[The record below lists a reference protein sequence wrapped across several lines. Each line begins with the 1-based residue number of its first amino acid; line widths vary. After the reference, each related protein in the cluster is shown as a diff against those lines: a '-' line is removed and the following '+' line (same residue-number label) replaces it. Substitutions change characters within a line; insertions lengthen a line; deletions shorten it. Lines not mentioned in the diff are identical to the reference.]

1 MEESASFSW
10 TGSFPRCDAD
20 RVTTTTPR
28 PRTPDPRRPAPA
40 SARAD
45 DRRAPQ
51 AGARRGTVGAR
62 PDGAGAGTPQDD
74 GALDTLVLG
83 RRVRHLRTA
92 RGMTLDDLGRAIGR
106 AASQVSMLENGHREP
121 KLSLLAQIAE
131 ALGVPLAELL
141 RAEPP
146 SRRAALEVEL
156 ERAQRGPLFATLG
169 VPPVKV
175 SRTLPSDA
183 LEALVALQGQVQRLL
198 TENAATPEEARRAN
212 AELRARMRAQDNYFP
227 ELEER
232 ARDLLEAIGHH
243 GGPLSQRQTAEV
255 AAHLGFTLHYV
266 ADLPHSTRTVTDL
279 AHGRIYL
286 PQGNV
291 GFNDSRS
298 PLLQAVASHVLGHT
312 EPVDYA
318 DFLRQRVEANYL
330 AAALMLPETSAVDFL
345 TEAKSERRL
354 SVEDLRDTFAVPYET
369 AAHRFTNLATRH
381 LQIPVH
387 FMKVHEGGTLHKA
400 YENDG
405 VVFPSD
411 PLGAIEGQ
419 PVCRQWTARV
429 VFTLEDRFSPYY
441 QYTDTSSGT
450 FWCTSRVQGSSQ
462 GAFSVS
468 VGVPFAHVRWFR
480 GRETSERSAS
490 RCPDPS
496 CCREAPSSLA
506 GRWAD
511 HAFPSARP
519 HASLLA
525 ALPVGVF
532 PGVDQTEVF
541 EFLER
546 HAPARPTP

>member
-1 MEESASFSW
+1 MVE
-10 TGSFPRCDAD
+10 
-20 RVTTTTPR
+20 
-28 PRTPDPRRPAPA
+28 
-40 SARAD
+40 
-45 DRRAPQ
+45 
-51 AGARRGTVGAR
+51 AGGAVG
-62 PDGAGAGTPQDD
+62 GAG
-74 GALDTLVLG
+74 LDTLVLG
-83 RRVRHLRTA
+83 RLVRHLRTA

-106 AASQVSMLENGHREP
+106 APSQVSMLENGHREP
-121 KLSLLAQIAE
+121 KLSLLAQVAD
-131 ALGVPLAELL
+131 ALGVPLRDLL
-141 RAEPP
+141 SPEPP
-146 SRRAALEVEL
+146 TRRAALEVEL
-156 ERAQRGPLFATLG
+156 ERAQRGPLFASLG
-169 VPPVKV
+169 MPTVKV
-175 SRTLPSDA
+175 GRSLPSDA
-183 LEALVALQGQVQRLL
+183 LEALVALQDQVQRLL

-212 AELRARMRAQDNYFP
+212 TELRARMRAQDNYFP
-227 ELEER
+227 ELEEH
-232 ARDLLEAIGHH
+232 ARTLLDAVGHH
-243 GGPLSQRQTAEV
+243 GGPLSQRATAEI

-286 PQGNV
+286 PQAGAAH
-291 GFNDSRS
+291 NDSRS
-298 PLLQAVASHVLGHT
+298 PLLQAVASHVLGHS

-330 AAALMLPETSAVDFL
+330 AAALMIPEASAVAFL
-345 TEAKSERRL
+345 GEAKAERRL
-354 SVEDLRDTFAVPYET
+354 SVEDLRDTYAVPYET

-429 VFTLEDRFSPYY
+429 VFTLDDRFSPYY

-468 VGVPFAHVRWFR
+468 VGTPFAHVRWFR
-480 GRETSERSAS
+480 GRETTERSAS
-490 RCPDPS
+490 RCPDAS
-496 CCREAPSSLA
+496 CCREAPRALA
-506 GRWAD
+506 SRWED
-511 HAFPSARP
+511 QAFPSARP

-532 PGVDQTEVF
+532 PGVDQTEVY

-546 HAPARPTP
+546 HAPRS